1 MKQLRL
7 FLAATALALS
17 LVVSTSGGEIL
28 CGVTSQPP
36 AQPPASTAANETSAG
51 VPAISE
57 TASGEAP
64 AVDPVT
70 EIVLNL
76 IQSVLSLF

>member
-28 CGVTSQPP
+28 CGVAS
-36 AQPPASTAANETSAG
+36 QPPASTAANETSAG

-57 TASGEAP
+57 TASGEAL